1 MTSSAHVIILSLF
14 FFISIVKCTS
24 ATSSFFRDV
33 GGDILGPS
41 NSEFGAVVTMNDDG
55 SVIAVT
61 GYDTTNDITND
72 NYLHAFRV
80 AVYKER
86 DGAWIQVGNTI
97 KGEQMSTHKDD
108 ALADISLSGD
118 GDKLAIA
125 TVPSKI
131 RENNLDSSAGLIKV
145 YSLTNS
151 TQDWDCIA
159 TAYEGDAGGGGKLL
173 SLTVSLDH
181 TGSRV
186 AYGIPY
192 HDSIDEIDFHVK
204 SDIGRVVICD
214 VNEDSGSC
222 STVGAPID
230 GEAEGDLTG
239 GSVDLSRSGDCV
251 GFGSP
256 GSDSNGADS
265 GSASVY
271 CFESNRWL
279 RRGSILVGEA
289 AGDEYG
295 FQVALTSDASF
306 LAVSA
311 RSNDA
316 DGEKKDAGHVR
327 VFRYE
332 SSGNAYIQIGDDIDG
347 DRGDKNEDGLYYIGD
362 NSGHSLALS
371 DTVSG
376 GAIRIAIGS
385 PYNAD
390 AGGYYNGHVRLFEY
404 NTVSS
409 EARWDQVLH
418 DIAGE
423 TSREEAG
430 RGVAMSK
437 DGMRIVVGSPLY
449 CSEGNGYYRGVVR
462 VYEETLY
469 AAPSSSPSTSPT
481 PSAMKFQINTSSPS
495 KSPTASS
502 MEFQLK
508 SSSESPTPSAMKFQ
522 IKSSSYNSLC
532 LSATFTNKL
541 AARPCIKSIDNP
553 LRKFQI
559 WIIDNIGQLKLADM
573 VDDLCAASVSRNL
586 IVTPCPNAP
595 DATMQFLLPDA
606 EGPILQNKNG
616 KKFVIGFDLNR
627 GLSTTHVR
635 LFQEKVSNPPSNVFS
650 SLAHF
655 NKWSIQEIV
664 E

>member
-1 MTSSAHVIILSLF
+1 MTSSSHVLILSL
-14 FFISIVKCTS
+14 FFISIVKCTA

-33 GGDILGPS
+33 GGDIIGPS

-61 GYDTTNDITND
+61 GYDATNAITND

-97 KGEQMSTHKDD
+97 KGEQMSTHNDE

-118 GDKLAIA
+118 GDKVAIA
-125 TVPSKI
+125 TVHSKI
-131 RENNLDSSAGLIKV
+131 RETNLDSSAGLVKV

-173 SLTVSLDH
+173 GLTVSLDR

-192 HDSIDEIDFHVK
+192 HDSVDFYMK

-214 VNEDSGSC
+214 VNEDSRSC

-256 GSDSNGADS
+256 GSDYNGANS

-271 CFESNRWL
+271 CLESNRWL
-279 RRGSILVGEA
+279 RRGSIIVGEA

-316 DGEKKDAGHVR
+316 DGKKKDAGHVR
-327 VFRYE
+327 VYRYE
-332 SSGNAYIQIGDDIDG
+332 SSDNAYIQIGDDIDG
-347 DRGDKNEDGLYYIGD
+347 DRGEKDEDGLYYIGD

-376 GAIRIAIGS
+376 AAIRVAIGS
-385 PYNAD
+385 PTNAD

-409 EARWDQVLH
+409 EAGWDQVLH

-462 VYEETLY
+462 VYEETVY
-469 AAPSSSPSTSPT
+469 AAPSSL
-481 PSAMKFQINTSSPS
+481 SPS
-495 KSPTASS
+495 KSPIAST
-502 MEFQLK
+502 MR
-508 SSSESPTPSAMKFQ
+508 FQ
-522 IKSSSYNSLC
+522 IKSSSYDSLC

-541 AARPCIKSIDNP
+541 AMRPCVQSIHNP
-553 LRKFQI
+553 LHKFQI
-559 WIIDNIGQLKLADM
+559 WTIDDIGQLKLAGV
-573 VDDLCAASVSRNL
+573 VDDLCAASVSRKL
-586 IVTPCPNAP
+586 IATTCPNVP
-595 DATMQFLLPDA
+595 VATMQFLIPDA
-606 EGPILQNKNG
+606 EGPIMQNKNG
-616 KKFVIGFDLNR
+616 KEFVVGFDMNR
-627 GLSTTHVR
+627 GRSTIHVR
-635 LFQEKVSNPPSNVFS
+635 LFQEKLSNPPSNVFS
-650 SLAHF
+650 LTRQKTGIQNRKRLFHF

-664 E
+664 D